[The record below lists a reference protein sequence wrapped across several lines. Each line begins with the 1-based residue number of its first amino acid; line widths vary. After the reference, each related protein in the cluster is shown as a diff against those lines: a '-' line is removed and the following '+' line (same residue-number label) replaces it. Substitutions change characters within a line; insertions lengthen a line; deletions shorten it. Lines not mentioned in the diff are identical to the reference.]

1 MTEFLKLLRVEQWVK
16 NAFVFIPIVFSGNLF
31 EVDKLLLTILSFF
44 IFSLTASCI
53 YIINDYK
60 DIASDKNHPKKKFR
74 PLASGAV
81 SKKQAIILLSIL
93 LITTIVVLSLVANV
107 ATIYVITGYFI
118 LNLLYTFKLKSI
130 AILDVTIISLGFVLR
145 VLVGG
150 SMTGIEVSQW
160 TILLTFTLALVLA
173 LGKRRGELVNDETLG
188 LTRKSLQ
195 GYNLEFINVALSIS
209 CVLVIVSYMMFT
221 LAEETQSRFHTQ
233 IFYTVLFV
241 ILGILRFLQQTFVY
255 NKTESPTK
263 MVYKDLF
270 LQLILIGW
278 TLSVIGF
285 VYFK

>member
-1 MTEFLKLLRVEQWVK
+1 M
-16 NAFVFIPIVFSGNLF
+16 
-31 EVDKLLLTILSFF
+31 
-44 IFSLTASCI
+44 TASCI

-74 PLASGAV
+74 PLVSGAV

-93 LITTIVVLSLVANV
+93 LITTVVVLSLVANV
-107 ATIYVITGYFI
+107 ATIYVIMGYFI

-130 AILDVTIISLGFVLR
+130 VILDVTIISVGFVLR

-173 LGKRRGELVNDETLG
+173 LGRRRGEMVNDETLG

-241 ILGILRFLQQTFVY
+241 ILGVLRFLQQTFVY